1 MKIKVYSLILGL
13 ILLSLLSNG
22 QIDSLE
28 YRNIYNWKI
37 NPSDL
42 SLEYEETDTLLEGFQ
57 RYNPLL
63 ENTITTTYLG
73 NLGTPAESNIYYDRV
88 KYKTGFVFSEPYAI
102 YFHEPKDQ
110 IYFNTKK
117 RFTLLNYSNA
127 GPKEESE
134 QLLGV
139 LHTQNI
145 TPGFNVGI
153 DYDMISS
160 NGRYQEQQV
169 RQNII
174 KLFSSFH
181 ADRYRAHM
189 NFYLNRNKSQ
199 LNGGI
204 DSLNYLGSDEYSN
217 RLNIP
222 VKLSNA
228 RNQNLSSGLY
238 LAHEYHFGKKQIIYK
253 ENNDSS
259 NALNSNDKNPSDSSL
274 YKGSKNINGN
284 DTSIVQSKD
293 TKLNLSGKTGINNKN
308 RDVKGNEEK
317 QQGTVDTIEVFKY
330 SGFSLSHEL
339 FYNSDVR
346 KFFDD
351 DLTEPFYSDLDIFID
366 STKTHDEVRQKRF
379 ANSLSLHYRYKNSFS
394 SRFLIYNEQI
404 NYRYNQVPDT
414 TFVPLYPIQDTILH
428 TKKDMSLH
436 DTIID
441 ANHESYEN
449 SNQVAFYTKASLS
462 KRFLLQGY
470 TGYFFS
476 GYKKGDFTGYID
488 IGYSFLKNY
497 KVNLNFK
504 YKTEKPDYFYTEY
517 TSNHFIWNNNQL
529 KKIEDIKVELTVQ
542 SKKYRLNAK
551 VQISQRSNHVYFDTL
566 ASVNQH
572 LEPIRI
578 LSADISKKFTLGPIR
593 STTRFV
599 YQKTSNDSIIALPE
613 FNLYQSLYYE
623 KLLHFKATGGNLLV
637 QIGVDYRYASS
648 FYADGFMPP
657 TGMFYRQ
664 FEHKMGEFHRFDV
677 FANFTLKRTRFY
689 FQYSY
694 LNSVLNQNYYYN
706 APFYPSPQPVFKYG
720 IAWSFHD

>member
-13 ILLSLLSNG
+13 ILLSLLSYG

-88 KYKTGFVFSEPYAI
+88 KYKTGFVFSGPYAI

-110 IYFNTKK
+110 LYFNTKK

-145 TPGFNVGI
+145 TPDFNVGI

-238 LAHEYHFGKKQIIYK
+238 LAHEYHFGEKQIIYK
-253 ENNDSS
+253 EKNDST
-259 NALNSNDKNPSDSSL
+259 NALTSNDKNPSDSSL

-293 TKLNLSGKTGINNKN
+293 TKRNLSGKKGINNKI
-308 RDVKGNEEK
+308 RDDKGNEER
-317 QQGTVDTIEVFKY
+317 QQGTVDTVEVFKY

-394 SRFLIYNEQI
+394 SRLSLYNEQMQ
-404 NYRYNQVPDT
+404 YQYNIIPDT
-414 TFVPLYPIQDTILH
+414 TFTDTLANSSQDTIIR
-428 TKKDMSLH
+428 TNKESLKNNNRFSFFIKSVLF
-436 DTIID
+436 DQFLFNGKID
-441 ANHESYEN
+441 Y
-449 SNQVAFYTKASLS
+449 
-462 KRFLLQGY
+462 
-470 TGYFFS
+470 YFT
-476 GYKKGDFTGYID
+476 GYKKNSSLINIKLAYLYNDFEIAFNGNYTNQSPD
-488 IGYSFLKNY
+488 FFYSEFS
-497 KVNLNFK
+497 
-504 YKTEKPDYFYTEY
+504 
-517 TSNHFIWNNNQL
+517 SNHFKWNNDLRMNKEWDIDLTIQSSKYRFRSAIKYGQITNYFYFDSTAYLNQYL
-529 KKIEDIKVELTVQ
+529 GQINILSVDLSKKI
-542 SKKYRLNAK
+542 
-551 VQISQRSNHVYFDTL
+551 
-566 ASVNQH
+566 
-572 LEPIRI
+572 
-578 LSADISKKFTLGPIR
+578 TLGPIH
-593 STTRFV
+593 SNSRFV
-599 YQKTSNDSIIALPE
+599 YQKSSNNEILALPE

-623 KLLHFKATGGNLLV
+623 KLLHFKTTGGNLLI

-657 TGMFYRQ
+657 TGIFYRQ

-677 FANFTLKRTRFY
+677 FANFTLKRARFY

-694 LNSVLNQNYYYN
+694 LNSALNENYYYN

-720 IAWSFHD
+720 IAWSFYD

>member
-13 ILLSLLSNG
+13 ILLSLLTNG

-37 NPSDL
+37 NPYDL

-57 RYNPLL
+57 RYNQLL
-63 ENTITTTYLG
+63 DNTITTTYLG
-73 NLGTPAESNIYYDRV
+73 NLGTPTESNIYYDRV
-88 KYKTGFVFSEPYAI
+88 KYKTDFVFSEPYAI
-102 YFHEPKDQ
+102 YFHHPKDQ
-110 IYFNTKK
+110 LYFNTKK

-127 GPKEESE
+127 GPKNESE

-145 TPGFNVGI
+145 TPDFNIGI
-153 DYDMISS
+153 DYNMISS

-181 ADRYRAHM
+181 TDRYRAHL

-238 LAHEYHFGKKQIIYK
+238 LAHEYHFGKKEIIYK
-253 ENNDSS
+253 EKNDST
-259 NALNSNDKNPSDSSL
+259 NALNLNDKNLSDSSL

-284 DTSIVQSKD
+284 DTSIVESKE

-308 RDVKGNEEK
+308 RNDKGNEEQ
-317 QQGTVDTIEVFKY
+317 QQGTVDTVEVFKY

-339 FYNSDVR
+339 YYNNDVR

-379 ANSLSLHYRYKNSFS
+379 ANSLSLHYRYKNFFS
-394 SRFLIYNEQI
+394 SRLSLYNEQMQ
-404 NYRYNQVPDT
+404 YQYNVLPDT
-414 TFVPLYPIQDTILH
+414 TFTDIPASSNQDTIIK
-428 TKKDMSLH
+428 TNKESLKNNNRFSLFIKGFVF
-436 DTIID
+436 DQFLFNGKID
-441 ANHESYEN
+441 Y
-449 SNQVAFYTKASLS
+449 
-462 KRFLLQGY
+462 
-470 TGYFFS
+470 YFT
-476 GYKKGDFTGYID
+476 GYKKDNSLIKLKLAYLYNDFEIAFNGNYTNQRPD
-488 IGYSFLKNY
+488 FFYSEFS
-497 KVNLNFK
+497 
-504 YKTEKPDYFYTEY
+504 
-517 TSNHFIWNNNQL
+517 SNHFKWNNDLRMKEEWDVDFTIQSLKYRFKSTIRYGQISNYLYFDSTAYLNQYKDQINIL
-529 KKIEDIKVELTVQ
+529 FVDFSKKI
-542 SKKYRLNAK
+542 
-551 VQISQRSNHVYFDTL
+551 
-566 ASVNQH
+566 
-572 LEPIRI
+572 
-578 LSADISKKFTLGPIR
+578 TLGPIH
-593 STTRFV
+593 SNSRFV
-599 YQKTSNDSIIALPE
+599 YQKSFNNKILALPE

-623 KLLHFKATGGNLLV
+623 KLLHFKTTGGKLLV

-694 LNSVLNQNYYYN
+694 LNSALNENYYYN

-720 IAWSFHD
+720 IAWSFYD

>member
-1 MKIKVYSLILGL
+1 MKIKVYFLILGL

-37 NPSDL
+37 NPYDL

-102 YFHEPKDQ
+102 YFHNPNDQ
-110 IYFNTKK
+110 LYFNTKK

-127 GPKEESE
+127 GPKNESE

-181 ADRYRAHM
+181 THRYRAHL

-204 DSLNYLGSDEYSN
+204 DSLKYLGSEEYSN

-253 ENNDSS
+253 EKNDST
-259 NALNSNDKNPSDSSL
+259 NALNLNDKNLSDSSM
-274 YKGSKNINGN
+274 YKGSKNIHGK
-284 DTSIVQSKD
+284 DTSIVESKD
-293 TKLNLSGKTGINNKN
+293 TKFNLSGKTGINNKN
-308 RDVKGNEEK
+308 RNDKGNEEQ
-317 QQGTVDTIEVFKY
+317 QQGTVDTVEVFKY

-339 FYNSDVR
+339 YYNNDVR

-379 ANSLSLHYRYKNSFS
+379 ANSLSLHYRHKNSFS
-394 SRFLIYNEQI
+394 SRLSLYNEQMQHQ
-404 NYRYNQVPDT
+404 YNILPDT
-414 TFVPLYPIQDTILH
+414 TFTDIPASSNQDTIIK
-428 TKKDMSLH
+428 TNKESLNNNSSFSFF
-436 DTIID
+436 IKGVLFNQFLFNGKID
-441 ANHESYEN
+441 Y
-449 SNQVAFYTKASLS
+449 
-462 KRFLLQGY
+462 
-470 TGYFFS
+470 YFT
-476 GYKKGDFTGYID
+476 GYKK
-488 IGYSFLKNY
+488 YSSSI
-497 KVNLNFK
+497 NFK
-504 YKTEKPDYFYTEY
+504 LAYLYNNFEIAFNGNYANQKPHFFYSEFS
-517 TSNHFIWNNNQL
+517 SNHFKWNNNLRMNEEWDVNLTIQSL
-529 KKIEDIKVELTVQ
+529 KYRFKSTIRYGQISNYLYFDSIAYLNQYLDQINILSIDLSKKI
-542 SKKYRLNAK
+542 
-551 VQISQRSNHVYFDTL
+551 
-566 ASVNQH
+566 
-572 LEPIRI
+572 
-578 LSADISKKFTLGPIR
+578 TLGPIH
-593 STTRFV
+593 SNTRFV
-599 YQKTSNDSIIALPE
+599 YQKVSNDSIIALPE

-623 KLLHFKATGGNLLV
+623 KLLHFKTTGGKLLV

-694 LNSVLNQNYYYN
+694 LNSALNENYYYN

-720 IAWSFHD
+720 IAWSFYD